1 MSSTCLGH
9 LPLQLIYVLGRTRFV
24 VFNYW
29 YLKQLALTHTY
40 CVVFGSPS
48 YKEYSFTQ
56 TTEGKSHNKALF
68 SLWLCSSL
76 AEAWQQENGEIFV
89 LRSRSLS
96 NRLWQMPIPLN
107 SLRRCDI
114 LSTTKTHY
122 GPSVKA
128 IDQHQKACKLYKNQV
143 KNTDIS
149 FNCFATPVK

>member
-1 MSSTCLGH
+1 MQYNATWELTNMFALKRIQNQDRYKLRGIKNGGVCMCLYFLCSFGVHRVGIEHLFLGKYQQCYFLDMSSTCLGH

-76 AEAWQQENGEIFV
+76 AEA
-89 LRSRSLS
+89 
-96 NRLWQMPIPLN
+96 
-107 SLRRCDI
+107 
-114 LSTTKTHY
+114 
-122 GPSVKA
+122 
-128 IDQHQKACKLYKNQV
+128 
-143 KNTDIS
+143 
-149 FNCFATPVK
+149 